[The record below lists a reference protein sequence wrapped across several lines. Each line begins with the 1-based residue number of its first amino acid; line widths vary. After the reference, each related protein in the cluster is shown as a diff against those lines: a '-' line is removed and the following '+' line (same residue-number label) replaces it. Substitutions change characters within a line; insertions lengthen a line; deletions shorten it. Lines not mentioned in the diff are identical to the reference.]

1 MTGKQEIIISHLE
14 IEPIKKP
21 SQDSSDNGVKDRY
34 ISLSE
39 RTIFNLEEKIKELT
53 PEE

>member
-1 MTGKQEIIISHLE
+1 MIVSHLE

-21 SQDSSDNGVKDRY
+21 SQDSFDNGVKDRY
-34 ISLSE
+34 ISLLE
-39 RTIFNLEEKIKELT
+39 RTIFKLEEKIKELT